1 MASCLNSA
9 IYTASRMVYSLS
21 RRGDGPRFLQKTSPK
36 AVPYAAVMAS
46 TAVGFLTT
54 IINYFAPEKVFAF
67 LLASSGAVALLV
79 YLVIAISQLRMRRQ
93 LVATGKPLEFSMWL
107 YPWLTWLVILFILA
121 VLGIMLAMPNHRAEV
136 LATGMLTTVIV
147 CLGLL
152 DSRKGK
158 ARQAVPGLA
167 RVDS

>member
-1 MASCLNSA
+1 
-9 IYTASRMVYSLS
+9 
-21 RRGDGPRFLQKTSPK
+21 
-36 AVPYAAVMAS
+36 MAS

-54 IINYFAPEKVFAF
+54 AINYFAPEKVFAF

-93 LVATGKPLEFSMWL
+93 LLASGKPLEFSMWL
-107 YPWLTWLVILFILA
+107 YPWLTWLVILFIVA
-121 VLGIMLAMPNHRAEV
+121 ALGIMLVMPDHRAEV
-136 LATGMLTTVIV
+136 LATGMLTVVIV

-158 ARQAVPGLA
+158 AKQAALGVA
-167 RVDS
+167 RADL